1 MARPGG
7 TAVTA
12 WAKSALSRQLAE
24 LERTEHA
31 VGDRFPLSADPGTG
45 KWTTTR
51 NGSWTGGFWVGQLWL
66 RARLTG
72 APGHRRAAGRWA
84 RRLADWAAA
93 DSVTRG
99 LVLWYGVAAE
109 SRLGL
114 GSAAEPLARAGAHA
128 LARTADPVAGVL
140 PWGTAFGDSAEPVL
154 ARADGAPG
162 TVPLLA
168 WAGEKTVAAQHLRTH
183 LELSGEPG
191 GQSWAY
197 SERAWARAADPPPGW
212 TRGEAWTLLALAD
225 GAHWLEPALGDTGRI
240 RAAKVPA
247 DFPALLDVPGS
258 PPDSSAAVITAVALA
273 KLGLHDAA
281 ADLVQQVLRTCVR
294 DGRLVKGCHDLRRGR
309 ATAHQLVWGDFFL
322 TLALAIL
329 AEAVDPAAV

>member
-1 MARPGG
+1 
-7 TAVTA
+7 VTA
-12 WAKSALSRQLAE
+12 WAKSALSRRLAE
-24 LERTEHA
+24 LERTELA

-45 KWTTTR
+45 TWTTTR

-72 APGHRRAAGRWA
+72 DRAHRRTAGRWA
-84 RRLADWAAA
+84 GRLADFAAA

-99 LVLWYGVAAE
+99 LVLWYGAAAE

-114 GSAAEPLARAGAHA
+114 GTTAEPLARAGACA

-140 PWGTAFGDSAEPVL
+140 PWGTAFGDAAEPVL
-154 ARADGAPG
+154 ARADGVPG

-168 WAGEKTVAAQHLRTH
+168 WAGKKAVAAQHLRTH
-183 LELSGEPG
+183 LELEDRPG
-191 GQSWAY
+191 GQSWTH
-197 SERAWARAADPPPGW
+197 SGRAWTRAADPPAGW

-225 GAHWLEPALGDTGRI
+225 GAHWLDPVLGEVGRI
-240 RAAKVPA
+240 RVAKAPT
-247 DFPALLDVPGS
+247 DFPAVRDVPGS
-258 PPDSSAAVITAVALA
+258 PPDSSAAAITAVALA
-273 KLGLHDAA
+273 KLGLRDDA
-281 ADLVQQVLRTCVR
+281 ADLVRWVLRTHVHN
-294 DGRLVKGCHDLRRGR
+294 GRLIGGCHDLHRGR

-329 AEAVDPAAV
+329 TGAVDPAAV